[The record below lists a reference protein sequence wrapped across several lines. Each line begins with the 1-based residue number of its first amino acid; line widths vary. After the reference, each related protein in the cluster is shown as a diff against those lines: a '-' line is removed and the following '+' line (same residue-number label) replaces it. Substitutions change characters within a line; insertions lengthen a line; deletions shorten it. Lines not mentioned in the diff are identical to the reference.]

1 MRPPRDPPFYP
12 GSWLV
17 GFLILAIGLNDYRGW
32 VAIGAFVGF
41 LALHAVVVEIWL
53 SRAAT
58 KRPAGHVT

>member
-17 GFLILAIGLNDYRGW
+17 AFLILAIGLNDYRGW
-32 VAIGAFVGF
+32 VAIGAFLGF

-53 SRAAT
+53 SRVAT
-58 KRPAGHVT
+58 KGASRRVT